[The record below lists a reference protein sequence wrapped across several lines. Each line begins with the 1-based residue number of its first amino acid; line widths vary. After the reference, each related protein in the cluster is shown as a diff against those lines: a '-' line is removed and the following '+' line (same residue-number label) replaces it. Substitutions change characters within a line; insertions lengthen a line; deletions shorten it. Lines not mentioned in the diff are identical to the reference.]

1 MALDPRRLL
10 TFRAVAHAGSFS
22 RAAESLA
29 LTQPAVSQQIA
40 ALERQL
46 GVRLLDRTPGGG
58 AGVGVTEAGG
68 VLLAHADVIADRL
81 TLADEQ
87 LAERRSR
94 ERARLRVGAFSSALG
109 TLVPAAVARLR
120 DDDPELVVE
129 AVEGGTPGLAADV
142 ARGAMHVAVCFQDG
156 AAPRRE
162 YEGTTRLDLGTEPML
177 AALPP
182 EHPLAGRQ
190 RVRLADLAADTWTA
204 PSREGLVRRA
214 CVAAG
219 FEPEISFVTLDPLA
233 IRGMV
238 AGGLAVTL
246 VPGLLAEDL
255 PGVAVVPLEDPGPHR
270 ALYALTPAAGARPA
284 ALAFVDAVRE
294 VLADQ
299 PSTTRLCNGP
309 RSRSARR
316 ETPGSSTR

>member
-58 AGVGVTEAGG
+58 AGIGVTEAGG
-68 VLLAHADVIADRL
+68 VLLAHADAIADRL
-81 TLADEQ
+81 AVADRQ
-87 LAERRSR
+87 LAERRAADG
-94 ERARLRVGAFSSALG
+94 ARLRVGAFSSALG

-120 DDDPELVVE
+120 ADDPDLVVE
-129 AVEGGTPGLAADV
+129 AVEGGSQGLATDV
-142 ARGAMHVAVCFQDG
+142 SRGALHVAVCFQDD

-162 YEGTTRLDLGTEPML
+162 HDGTARLDLGTEPML

-182 EHPLAGRQ
+182 EHPLAGAA
-190 RVRLADLAADTWTA
+190 RVRLGDLAADTWTA
-204 PSREGLVRRA
+204 PSRTGLVRRA

-233 IRGMV
+233 IRGV
-238 AGGLAVTL
+238 IAGGLAVSL
-246 VPGLLAEDL
+246 VPALLAREL
-255 PGVAVVPLEDPGPHR
+255 RGVAVVPLEDPAPR
-270 ALYALTPAAGARPA
+270 RMLYALTPAAGARPS
-284 ALAFVDAVRE
+284 ALAFAEAVRAALTE
-294 VLADQ
+294 
-299 PSTTRLCNGP
+299 P
-309 RSRSARR
+309 SARP
-316 ETPGSSTR
+316 TA